1 MTAVDMRPAVADAPA
16 PFSILVPVHN
26 EAAILDESLGRIL
39 RAVDGL
45 SGEYEILVCE
55 NGSTDDTRRRTGELE
70 RLYGPIRA
78 AFLPT
83 ANYGLALKHGI
94 TECRHDHIVIVNVD
108 FWSLDFV
115 RSALPLLST
124 GADVVIG
131 SKVMAGSR
139 DERPFVRRAITRSF
153 NALLRVAF
161 GFRGTDTHG
170 LKALRKGRI
179 QPIVAQCVT
188 DRSLFDT
195 ELVLRAERAGLRVVE
210 IPVEVSEIRQ
220 PGWGSVIARA
230 PEAVWNLL
238 RLAVE
243 LRRR

>member
-1 MTAVDMRPAVADAPA
+1 MSHSRGASPSSGPMTAVDMRPAVADAPA
-16 PFSILVPVHN
+16 PFSILVPRHN
-26 EAAILDESLGRIL
+26 EVAILDESLGRIL

-70 RLYGPIRA
+70 RLYGPIRT

-94 TECRHDHIVIVNVD
+94 TEYRHDRIVIVNVD
-108 FWSLDFV
+108 FRSLDFV

-161 GFRGTDTHG
+161 GF
-170 LKALRKGRI
+170 
-179 QPIVAQCVT
+179 
-188 DRSLFDT
+188 
-195 ELVLRAERAGLRVVE
+195 
-210 IPVEVSEIRQ
+210 
-220 PGWGSVIARA
+220 
-230 PEAVWNLL
+230 
-238 RLAVE
+238 
-243 LRRR
+243 

>member
-1 MTAVDMRPAVADAPA
+1 MTTVDARPAVASASE

-26 EAAILDESLGRIL
+26 EAPILDESLARML

-55 NGSTDDTRRRTGELE
+55 NGSTDDTRERTGELE

-83 ANYGLALKHGI
+83 ANYGLALKHGL
-94 TECRHDHIVIVNVD
+94 TLCRHDHVVIVNVD

-115 RSALPLLST
+115 RRALPLLSA
-124 GADVVIG
+124 GADLVVG
-131 SKVMAGSR
+131 SKVMIGSH

-161 GFRGTDTHG
+161 GFQGTDTHG
-170 LKALRKGRI
+170 LKALRKCRI
-179 QPIVAQCVT
+179 QPIASSCVT

-195 ELVLRAERAGLRVVE
+195 ELVIRAQRASLRVIE
-210 IPVEVSEIRQ
+210 IPVDVREIRQ
-220 PGWGSVIARA
+220 PGWGSVMARA

-238 RLAVE
+238 RLAFG
-243 LRRR
+243 LWRR